1 MERGR
6 DDGACGGVVSPAPGA
21 RAARG
26 TGPRGIRPATH
37 PRLTAVLSATL
48 SAAAL
53 LAACDDA
60 PSGRDSFAPL
70 EFTAADIEVIGS
82 SDSLAVVQDMEVLS
96 DGSVWVLNSQPPFFA
111 GFGPGGESLGVHGR
125 SGGGPGEFQM
135 PSGFVT
141 GGWEGDAWVFDF
153 ARHVITRISKPRE
166 SLAVIPLRSDVL
178 PPGSVRGGMNM
189 LGNSVRTARM
199 GHEIILPRSTATM
212 ESGPLQFR
220 FALLLADLVAVDPET
235 GAARD
240 LVALGEVLD
249 DPSGDFIA
257 SEGAFPLWYR
267 LWAPCGDGPV
277 RVHDRVRNQ
286 LRGFD
291 GSGAEVDP
299 IDLPP
304 VPFSEVT
311 PHQFAAAV
319 FRMRQAQVTGD
330 VAARLTEEDS
340 LRVLDRIARTVRG
353 RPDELASYLPRYV
366 DLRCTESGTIW
377 MHPLDPDVGG
387 LSGGR
392 RWLRI
397 APDGAADPA
406 GAVQDVYLPDGFD
419 AFRFTES
426 RIWGIR
432 RDENDIPS
440 VAFIAL
446 PGG

>member
-1 MERGR
+1 MK
-6 DDGACGGVVSPAPGA
+6 PAR
-21 RAARG
+21 RAQARG
-26 TGPRGIRPATH
+26 TGPRSIRPATR
-37 PRLTAVLSATL
+37 PSLTAPHCAKAL

-53 LAACDDA
+53 LAAALLATCDSA
-60 PSGRDSFAPL
+60 PGGEPLAPI
-70 EFTAADIEVIGS
+70 EFSASDIQVIGS

-96 DGSVWVLNSQPPFFA
+96 DGSVWVLNSQAPFFA

-141 GGWEGDAWVFDF
+141 GGWDGGAWVFDF
-153 ARHVITRISKPRE
+153 VRHAIIRVSQPGE
-166 SLAVIPLRSDVL
+166 EPAAIPLRSDAL

-189 LGNSVRTARM
+189 LGNLVRTARM
-199 GHEIILPRSTATM
+199 GSEIILPRSTATM

-220 FALLLADLVAVDPET
+220 FSLLLADLVAIDPET
-235 GAARD
+235 GAVRD

-249 DPSGDFIA
+249 DPSGDFIP

-267 LWAPCGDGPV
+267 LWAPCGDDVV

-291 GSGAEVDP
+291 GSGVEVDP

-319 FRMRQAQVTGD
+319 FGMRQAQVTGD

-353 RPDELASYLPRYV
+353 RPDELATYLPRYV
-366 DLRCTESGTIW
+366 DLRCTEGGTIW
-377 MHPLDPDVGG
+377 MHPLDPDIGG
-387 LSGGR
+387 LGGGR

-397 APDGAADPA
+397 SPDAATAPT
-406 GAVQDVYLPDGFD
+406 GAVQEVYLPDRFD

-432 RDENDIPS
+432 RDGNDIPS